1 MFKTKEELKEFTQNQ
16 NGEHSPYWVG
26 FNKGLDVA
34 FKSFA
39 ERVEFYKKY
48 SGKPLVFGDEN
59 LDLFAKFCSWWEER
73 WSGSPLQNRGLIEV
87 MTMEARFNNW
97 LFDYCFGDVIE

>member
-1 MFKTKEELKEFTQNQ
+1 MFKTKEELNEFTQNQ

-39 ERVEFYKKY
+39 ERVEFYKKWKGKSFISFGNEHLDLYEEFCKWWKDRY
-48 SGKPLVFGDEN
+48 SGNPLSSYAEDGIAE
-59 LDLFAKFCSWWEER
+59 
-73 WSGSPLQNRGLIEV
+73 
-87 MTMEARFNNW
+87 MRFSNW